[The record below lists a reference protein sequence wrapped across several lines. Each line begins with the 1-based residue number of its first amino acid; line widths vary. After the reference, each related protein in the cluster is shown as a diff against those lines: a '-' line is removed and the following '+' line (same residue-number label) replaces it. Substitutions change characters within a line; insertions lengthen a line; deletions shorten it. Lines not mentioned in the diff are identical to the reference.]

1 MNLNTL
7 KRVLS
12 VVLLVLLGLLAA
24 YGGARLGK
32 FYGEPLDTNASTSAE
47 TVITVRDE
55 APKSKYNVLLMGT
68 DAEGGLTDVMMIYQI
83 DPKHEKVNVLSIPRD
98 TRILFQGHTEKINAA
113 HSYGRMK
120 KLADGTDRGD
130 EYAIRAVKAL
140 TGIPIHHYIC
150 ISTSAFREIIDALD
164 GFDFDV
170 PQNMD
175 YDDPWQDLH
184 IHLKKGFQHLDGDKA
199 EQLIRFRK
207 YPNGDIDRVK
217 VQQDALKA
225 LIQQKVN
232 PVYLARV
239 GDIFKMIMD
248 EQVNTDMTTSEAIG
262 MAQNILSANSTED
275 GIQTY
280 TIDGSFWEDKNKTS
294 YWAPNMTLV
303 KKMVAEVFGYDEN
316 GRPIPEADDTETDVT
331 GEPSDQS
338 SSVQN
343 GAATVPAANT
353 GGSTGTQTPAATN
366 NSTGTSGGTAT
377 GTDTG
382 TGEHRRIPAFGS

>member
-12 VVLLVLLGLLAA
+12 IVLLVLLGLLSA
-24 YGGARLGK
+24 YGGAKLGK
-32 FYGEPLDTNASTSAE
+32 FYGAPLDTNASTSAE
-47 TVITVRDE
+47 SVITVRDE

-83 DPKHEKVNVLSIPRD
+83 DPLHEKVNVLSIPRD
-98 TRILFQGHTEKINAA
+98 TRILFQGRTEKINAA
-113 HSYGRMK
+113 HSYGRQK

-140 TGIPIHHYIC
+140 TGIPIHPYIC

-164 GFDFDV
+164 GFDFEV
-170 PQNMD
+170 PQDMD

-217 VQQDALKA
+217 VQQAALKA
-225 LIQQKVN
+225 LVQQKVN
-232 PVYLARV
+232 PVYLAKV

-248 EQVNTDMTTSEAIG
+248 EQVNTDMTTSEAMG
-262 MAQNILSANSTED
+262 MAQNILSANSGED
-275 GIQTY
+275 GILTY
-280 TIDGSFWEDKNKTS
+280 TIDGSFWEDKNNIS

-303 KKMVAEVFGYDEN
+303 RKMVAEVFGYDEN
-316 GRPIPEADDTETDVT
+316 GNPIPVVEDETETGGAV
-331 GEPSDQS
+331 EPSDASTEQPGTS
-338 SSVQN
+338 
-343 GAATVPAANT
+343 TVPAANT
-353 GGSTGTQTPAATN
+353 GGGTDTQTPAAAN
-366 NSTGTSGGTAT
+366 NETGTGADTGTSG
-377 GTDTG
+377 
-382 TGEHRRIPAFGS
+382 HRRIPAFGA